1 MNINRDKVFRLITSL
16 DTNKAHGCDGISAAM
31 IKICDQSVVEPL
43 CSIFERCLE
52 TGVYPTQWKKANV
65 IPVHKKGCKQNKCNY
80 RPISLIPIVGK
91 IFEELLFD
99 VIYDHLSKQELI
111 TPHQSGFRPG
121 ESTINQ
127 LLLITHNI
135 YRAFDD
141 TPSRETRAIFL
152 DLSKAFDTVW
162 HEGLIY
168 KLKANGLSGNILK
181 ILQDYLT
188 DRKQRV
194 LLNGKSSNWDII
206 IS

>member
-1 MNINRDKVFRLITSL
+1 
-16 DTNKAHGCDGISAAM
+16 M

-80 RPISLIPIVGK
+80 RPISLIPIFGK
-91 IFEELLFD
+91 IFEKLLFD
-99 VIYDHLSKQELI
+99 VIYDHLSKHELI

-121 ESTINQ
+121 EFTINQ

-206 IS
+206 SAGVLQGSVLGPLLYFSWSHISMI